1 MIDTKKMATKPR
13 MASTVI
19 LVREHDGEMQVHL
32 LKRSTRSAFFPGTY
46 VFPGGRMETEDRA
59 SGLWKAHVDLDSD
72 EISQRF
78 GGSLTEEEA
87 LAYGVTAI
95 RETFEEAGVLL
106 AYRNEYTQ
114 EGLERVHD
122 RRKVEEL
129 PKGWLN
135 LWYLKSGCWPF
146 PDFFGGLIG

>member
-1 MIDTKKMATKPR
+1 
-13 MASTVI
+13 
-19 LVREHDGEMQVHL
+19 
-32 LKRSTRSAFFPGTY
+32 
-46 VFPGGRMETEDRA
+46 METEDRA

-106 AYRNEYTQ
+106 AYRDEYTQ
-114 EGLERVHD
+114 EYLKRVQD
-122 RRKVEEL
+122 RRGMEEL
-129 PKGWLN
+129 PQRLAR
-135 LWYLKSGCWPF
+135 
-146 PDFFGGLIG
+146 

>member
-1 MIDTKKMATKPR
+1 
-13 MASTVI
+13 
-19 LVREHDGEMQVHL
+19 
-32 LKRSTRSAFFPGTY
+32 
-46 VFPGGRMETEDRA
+46 METEDRA